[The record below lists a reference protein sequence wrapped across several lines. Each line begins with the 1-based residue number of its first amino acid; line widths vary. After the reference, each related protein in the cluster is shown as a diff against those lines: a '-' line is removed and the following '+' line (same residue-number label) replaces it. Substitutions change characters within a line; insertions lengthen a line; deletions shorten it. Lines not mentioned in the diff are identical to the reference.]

1 MDLPLAALL
10 SAFVAM
16 AVALVFSILMTIRV
30 GYLKAQG
37 LAPEGFEL
45 RKLGLWLWPMLGLKA
60 RDVADIPLRWMLRV
74 LQIAFVWSF
83 AAITISMFLSR

>member
-10 SAFVAM
+10 SAIVAM
-16 AVALVFSILMTIRV
+16 AVVFVCSISMTIRV
-30 GYLKAQG
+30 GSLKVQG
-37 LAPEGFEL
+37 LAPEGFEM

-60 RDVADIPLRWMLRV
+60 RDVTDIPLRWMLRV

-83 AAITISMFLSR
+83 VAIFIAMILSR